1 MFCFCFCWHF
11 SPLWD
16 PYLTETGKTNVEEL
30 KWHSWPSVECAD
42 IYNYLISTPS
52 PYTKDQL
59 RAYKSLDGYN
69 FATNGWVDKVQV
81 VHVHERAEPTVLVRA
96 RVRHSQRLSGAPLR
110 PWVAV
115 EDTGLVICAHCNC
128 MAGLGEAC
136 CHISA
141 VLFTLEINTKLK
153 DSMSCTS
160 LPCTWLPPSFQPVP
174 YAPVSQIKF
183 TNLSQK
189 ETSTKHVPTGSSQ
202 PQPVRDIAPSR
213 EEMQDFFQQLNAAG
227 KPAILSLVPEYASR
241 YMPLVDT
248 GELPK
253 PLTNLFVEAYLE
265 LTYEELLDKCED
277 VLSNVSLT
285 YLQCQAI
292 EKYTRQQCLSKIW
305 FQQRAGR
312 ITASKLKQAVQT
324 NLEKP
329 SQSLISAMC
338 SPESAR
344 FCNKGNNVWIQT

>member
-1 MFCFCFCWHF
+1 MEKTF
-11 SPLWD
+11 SEYFKTLDGKAQSRYKQKLDMLGGIPD
-16 PYLTETGKTNVEEL
+16 PYLIETGKTNAEERAEEL
-30 KWHSWPSVECAD
+30 EWRSWPSVEYPD

-69 FATNGWVDKVQV
+69 FATSGWVDKVQV
-81 VHVHERAEPTVLVRA
+81 VRIHQRAEPTVLIRA

-183 TNLSQK
+183 TTLSQK
-189 ETSTKHVPTGSSQ
+189 ETSTKHVLTGSSQ
-202 PQPVRDIAPSR
+202 PQPVRDITPSR

-227 KPAILSLVPEYASR
+227 KPAIPSLVPEYASR

-248 GELPK
+248 GELPEEVPQDPADGLWCYCK
-253 PLTNLFVEAYLE
+253 RGEFGEMIACDNE
-265 LTYEELLDKCED
+265 LCPIIWFHT
-277 VLSNVSLT
+277 
-285 YLQCQAI
+285 
-292 EKYTRQQCLSKIW
+292 QCLKMTSIPKNDW
-305 FQQRAGR
+305 YCPDCSN
-312 ITASKLKQAVQT
+312 TT
-324 NLEKP
+324 N
-329 SQSLISAMC
+329 
-338 SPESAR
+338 
-344 FCNKGNNVWIQT
+344 